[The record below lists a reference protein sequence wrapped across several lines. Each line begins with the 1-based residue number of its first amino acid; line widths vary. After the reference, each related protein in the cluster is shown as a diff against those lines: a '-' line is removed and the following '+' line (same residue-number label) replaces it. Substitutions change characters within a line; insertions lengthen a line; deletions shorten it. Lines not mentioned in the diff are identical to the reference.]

1 MAEEDEIDDKMQQE
15 QYDYSYI
22 DPLTSIG
29 FQVGSDS
36 IYYIYPPKELST
48 YPMYIENPEKQG
60 KNVGS
65 FISYTLN
72 GTDIVGKMSRR
83 YSDFF
88 ALYEKLVQR
97 WPGVYIPRIPP
108 KLITKNSKIKIKR
121 RMRLLN
127 RFCLNLSEIDYLYNC
142 EETSLFKS
150 NNQDIAIL
158 INKIPELTLEE
169 TIHRMKEAFPNYDE
183 NYNILIG
190 KSKILI
196 FDSFLK
202 KYLKNIE
209 LFQKKVETA
218 VEKREQEKK
227 KYYELINGYVE
238 YEKNAIVTYT
248 EEQIENLIFN
258 NSSNSDLVEKIKILD
273 KKMINPFTSLKDWLE
288 EEILD
293 AEAMLLAI
301 KGINDLV
308 EKEEK
313 FNQKL
318 TTIENELKKVE
329 SGGSSIKTLF
339 KKKDNVINKMTKNKE
354 DSSQKLENLQLLV
367 KILADNMEKQINE
380 FKETKTHSYY
390 KNLKM
395 FAILQKE
402 SSKVIKEIWDTIKNS
417 INEIAPDASKSNE
430 EYLVKPMSQED
441 NVEVEQIDGD
451 DGEGD

>member
-1 MAEEDEIDDKMQQE
+1 MAEEDEIDDKSPQE

-29 FQVGSDS
+29 YQVESNS

-48 YPMYIENPEKQG
+48 YPMYIENPEKHG

-72 GTDIVGKMSRR
+72 GKDIIGKMTRR

-97 WPGVYIPRIPP
+97 WPGVYIPKIPP
-108 KLITKNSKIKIKR
+108 KIITKNTSRKKIKR

-142 EETSLFKS
+142 NETSLFKS

-169 TIHRMKEAFPNYDE
+169 TLHRMKEAFSNYNENYD
-183 NYNILIG
+183 ILLG
-190 KSKILI
+190 KPKILN
-196 FDSFLK
+196 FDNFLK

-238 YEKNAIVTYT
+238 YEENSILTYT
-248 EEQIENLIFN
+248 EEQIEKLIFN
-258 NSSNSDLVEKIKILD
+258 NPSNSDLVEKIKTLD

-293 AEAMLLAI
+293 TEGMILAI
-301 KGINDLV
+301 KGITDFM

-313 FNQKL
+313 YEQKL
-318 TTIENELKKVE
+318 TSIENEIKKVE
-329 SGGSSIKTLF
+329 AGGSSIKTLF
-339 KKKDNVINKMTKNKE
+339 KKKDDVINKMTKEKE
-354 DSSQKLENLQLLV
+354 ETKQKLENVQLLV
-367 KILADNMEKQINE
+367 KILAENMEKQINN
-380 FKETKTHSYY
+380 FKETKKNSYY
-390 KNLKM
+390 KNIKI

-402 SSKVIKEIWDTIKNS
+402 SNRVIKELWDSIKNS
-417 INEIAPDASKSNE
+417 INQMAPDASKSNE
-430 EYLVKPMSQED
+430 EYLVKPMVQED
-441 NVEVEQIDGD
+441 NIEVEQIDGD
-451 DGEGD
+451 ED

>member
-1 MAEEDEIDDKMQQE
+1 MAEEDEIDDKSPQE

-29 FQVGSDS
+29 FQVESNS

-48 YPMYIENPEKQG
+48 YPMYIENPEKHG

-72 GTDIVGKMSRR
+72 GKDIIGKMTRR

-97 WPGVYIPRIPP
+97 WPGVYIPKIPP
-108 KLITKNSKIKIKR
+108 KIITKNTSRKKIKR

-142 EETSLFKS
+142 DETSLFKS

-169 TIHRMKEAFPNYDE
+169 TLHRMKEAFSNYNENYD
-183 NYNILIG
+183 ILLG
-190 KSKILI
+190 KPKILN
-196 FDSFLK
+196 FDNFLK

-218 VEKREQEKK
+218 VEKREQKKK

-238 YEKNAIVTYT
+238 YEENSILTYT
-248 EEQIENLIFN
+248 EEQIEKLIFN
-258 NSSNSDLVEKIKILD
+258 NPSNSDLVEKIKTLD

-293 AEAMLLAI
+293 TEGMLLAI
-301 KGINDLV
+301 KGITEFM

-313 FNQKL
+313 YDQKL
-318 TTIENELKKVE
+318 TSIENEIKKVE
-329 SGGSSIKTLF
+329 AGGSSIKTLF
-339 KKKDNVINKMTKNKE
+339 KKKDDVINKMTKEKE
-354 DSSQKLENLQLLV
+354 ETKQKLENVQLLV
-367 KILADNMEKQINE
+367 KILAENMEKQINN
-380 FKETKTHSYY
+380 FKETKKNSYY
-390 KNLKM
+390 KNIKI

-402 SSKVIKEIWDTIKNS
+402 SNKIIKDLWDSIKNS
-417 INEIAPDASKSNE
+417 INQIAPNASKSNE

-441 NVEVEQIDGD
+441 NIEVEQIDGD
-451 DGEGD
+451 ED

>member
-1 MAEEDEIDDKMQQE
+1 MAEEDEIDDKSPQE
-15 QYDYSYI
+15 QYDFSYI

-29 FQVGSDS
+29 FQVESNS

-48 YPMYIENPEKQG
+48 YPMYIENPEKHG

-72 GTDIVGKMSRR
+72 GKDIIGKMTRR

-97 WPGVYIPRIPP
+97 WPGVYIPKIPP
-108 KLITKNSKIKIKR
+108 KIMTKNTSRKKIKR

-142 EETSLFKS
+142 NETSLFKS

-169 TIHRMKEAFPNYDE
+169 TLHRMKEAFPNHNE
-183 NYNILIG
+183 NYDILLG
-190 KSKILI
+190 KPKILN
-196 FDSFLK
+196 FDNFLK

-238 YEKNAIVTYT
+238 YEENSILTYT
-248 EEQIENLIFN
+248 EEQIEKLIFN
-258 NSSNSDLVEKIKILD
+258 NPSNSDLVEKIKTLD

-293 AEAMLLAI
+293 TEGMILAI
-301 KGINDLV
+301 KGITDFM

-313 FNQKL
+313 YEQKL
-318 TTIENELKKVE
+318 TSIENEIKKVE
-329 SGGSSIKTLF
+329 AGGSSIKTLF
-339 KKKDNVINKMTKNKE
+339 KKKDDVINKMTKEKE
-354 DSSQKLENLQLLV
+354 ETKQKLENVQLLV
-367 KILADNMEKQINE
+367 KILAENMEKQINN
-380 FKETKTHSYY
+380 FKETKKNSYY
-390 KNLKM
+390 KNIKI

-402 SSKVIKEIWDTIKNS
+402 SNKIIKDLWDSIKNS
-417 INEIAPDASKSNE
+417 INQIAPNASKSNE

-441 NVEVEQIDGD
+441 NIEVEQIDGD
-451 DGEGD
+451 ED

>member
-1 MAEEDEIDDKMQQE
+1 MAEEEEIDDKTQQG

-29 FQVGSDS
+29 FNVESDS

-48 YPMYIENPEKQG
+48 YPMYIENPEKHA

-65 FISYTLN
+65 FITYTLN
-72 GTDIVGKMSRR
+72 GTDIIGKMSRR

-97 WPGVYIPRIPP
+97 WPGVYIPKIPP
-108 KLITKNSKIKIKR
+108 KFITKNTSRKKIKR

-127 RFCLNLSEIDYLYNC
+127 RFCLNLSEIDYLYHC
-142 EETSLFKS
+142 DETSLFKS
-150 NNQDIAIL
+150 NNQDIATL

-169 TIHRMKEAFPNYDE
+169 TLHRMKEAFPNYNE
-183 NYNILIG
+183 NYDILLG
-190 KSKILI
+190 KPKILN
-196 FDSFLK
+196 FDNFLK

-218 VEKREQEKK
+218 LEKKENEKK

-238 YEKNAIVTYT
+238 YEKNSIEIYT
-248 EEQIENLIFN
+248 EEQIEKLIFN
-258 NSSNSDLVEKIKILD
+258 NPSNSDLVEKIKLLD
-273 KKMINPFTSLKDWLE
+273 KKMINPFISLKDWLE

-293 AEAMLLAI
+293 SEAMLLAI
-301 KGINDLV
+301 KGIIDLM

-313 FNQKL
+313 FEQKL
-318 TTIENELKKVE
+318 TSIENEIKKVE
-329 SGGSSIKTLF
+329 AGGSSIKTLF
-339 KKKDNVINKMTKNKE
+339 QKKDNVINKMTKEKE
-354 DSSQKLENLQLLV
+354 ETKQKLENVQLLV
-367 KILADNMEKQINE
+367 KILMDNMEKQISD
-380 FKETKTHSYY
+380 FKGTKTHSYY
-390 KNLKM
+390 KNLKI

-402 SSKVIKEIWDTIKNS
+402 SNKVIKELWDIIKIS
-417 INEIAPDASKSNE
+417 INQIAPDASKSNE

-441 NVEVEQIDGD
+441 NIEVEQIDGD
-451 DGEGD
+451 ED

>member
-1 MAEEDEIDDKMQQE
+1 MAEEEEIDDKTQQE

-29 FQVGSDS
+29 FKVESDS

-48 YPMYIENPEKQG
+48 YPMYIENPEKHA

-65 FISYTLN
+65 FITYTLN
-72 GTDIVGKMSRR
+72 GTDIIGKMSRR

-97 WPGVYIPRIPP
+97 WPGVYIPKIPP
-108 KLITKNSKIKIKR
+108 KFITKNTSRKKIKR

-127 RFCLNLSEIDYLYNC
+127 RFCLNLSEIDYLYHC
-142 EETSLFKS
+142 DETSLFKS
-150 NNQDIAIL
+150 NNQDIATL

-169 TIHRMKEAFPNYDE
+169 TLHRMKEAFPNYNE
-183 NYNILIG
+183 NYDILLG
-190 KSKILI
+190 KPKILN
-196 FDSFLK
+196 FDNFLK

-218 VEKREQEKK
+218 LEKKENEKK

-238 YEKNAIVTYT
+238 YEKNSIEIYT
-248 EEQIENLIFN
+248 EEQIEKLIFN
-258 NSSNSDLVEKIKILD
+258 NPSNSDLVEKIKLLD
-273 KKMINPFTSLKDWLE
+273 KKMINPFISLKDWLE

-293 AEAMLLAI
+293 SEAMLLAI
-301 KGINDLV
+301 KGIIDLM

-313 FNQKL
+313 FEQKL
-318 TTIENELKKVE
+318 TSIENEIKKVE
-329 SGGSSIKTLF
+329 AGGSSIKTLF
-339 KKKDNVINKMTKNKE
+339 QKKDNVINKMTKEKE
-354 DSSQKLENLQLLV
+354 ETKQKLENVQLLV
-367 KILADNMEKQINE
+367 KILMDNMEKQIND
-380 FKETKTHSYY
+380 FKGTKTHSYY
-390 KNLKM
+390 KNLKI

-402 SSKVIKEIWDTIKNS
+402 SNKVIKELWDIIKIS
-417 INEIAPDASKSNE
+417 INQIAPDASKSNE

-441 NVEVEQIDGD
+441 NIEVEQIDGD
-451 DGEGD
+451 ED

>member
-1 MAEEDEIDDKMQQE
+1 MTEEEEISGEKENDLN
-15 QYDYSYI
+15 DYSQI
-22 DPLTSIG
+22 DPLIAIG
-29 FQVGSDS
+29 YQAEPDS

-48 YPMYIENPEKQG
+48 YPMYIENPEKHG

-72 GTDIVGKMSRR
+72 GKDIIGKMTRR

-97 WPGVYIPRIPP
+97 WPGVYIPKIPP
-108 KLITKNSKIKIKR
+108 KIITKNTSRKKIKR

-142 EETSLFKS
+142 NETSLFKS

-169 TIHRMKEAFPNYDE
+169 TLHRMKEAFSNYNENYD
-183 NYNILIG
+183 ILLG
-190 KSKILI
+190 KPKILN
-196 FDSFLK
+196 FDNFLK

-238 YEKNAIVTYT
+238 YEKNSILTYT
-248 EEQIENLIFN
+248 EEQIEKLIFN
-258 NSSNSDLVEKIKILD
+258 NPSNSDLVEKIKTLD

-293 AEAMLLAI
+293 TEGMLLAI
-301 KGINDLV
+301 KGITEFM

-313 FNQKL
+313 YDQKL
-318 TTIENELKKVE
+318 TSIENEIKKVE
-329 SGGSSIKTLF
+329 AGGSSIKTLF
-339 KKKDNVINKMTKNKE
+339 KKKDDVINKMTKEKE
-354 DSSQKLENLQLLV
+354 ETKQKLENVQLLV
-367 KILADNMEKQINE
+367 KILAENMEKQINN
-380 FKETKTHSYY
+380 FKETKKNSYY
-390 KNLKM
+390 KNIKI

-402 SSKVIKEIWDTIKNS
+402 SNKVIKELWDSIKNS
-417 INEIAPDASKSNE
+417 INQIAPDASKSNE

-441 NVEVEQIDGD
+441 NIEVEQIDGD
-451 DGEGD
+451 ED

>member
-1 MAEEDEIDDKMQQE
+1 MAEEDEIDDKSPQE

-22 DPLTSIG
+22 DPLASIG
-29 FQVGSDS
+29 FQVESNS

-48 YPMYIENPEKQG
+48 YPMYIENPEKHG

-72 GTDIVGKMSRR
+72 GKDIIGKMTRR

-97 WPGVYIPRIPP
+97 WPGVYIPKIPP
-108 KLITKNSKIKIKR
+108 KIMTKNTSRKKIKR

-142 EETSLFKS
+142 NETSLFKS

-169 TIHRMKEAFPNYDE
+169 TLHRMKEAFSNYNENYD
-183 NYNILIG
+183 ILLG
-190 KSKILI
+190 KPKILN
-196 FDSFLK
+196 FDNFLK

-238 YEKNAIVTYT
+238 YEENSILTYT
-248 EEQIENLIFN
+248 EEQIEKLIFN
-258 NSSNSDLVEKIKILD
+258 NPSNSDLVEKIKTLD

-293 AEAMLLAI
+293 TEGMLLAI
-301 KGINDLV
+301 KGITDFM

-313 FNQKL
+313 YEQKL
-318 TTIENELKKVE
+318 TSIENEIKKVE
-329 SGGSSIKTLF
+329 AGGSSIKTLF
-339 KKKDNVINKMTKNKE
+339 KKKDDVINKMTKEKE
-354 DSSQKLENLQLLV
+354 ETKQKLENVQLLV
-367 KILADNMEKQINE
+367 KILAENMEKQINN
-380 FKETKTHSYY
+380 FKETKKNSYY
-390 KNLKM
+390 KNIKI

-402 SSKVIKEIWDTIKNS
+402 SNKVIKELWDSIKNS
-417 INEIAPDASKSNE
+417 INQIAPDASKSNE

-441 NVEVEQIDGD
+441 NIEVEQIDGD
-451 DGEGD
+451 ED